1 MWTQTTMCP
10 RWMLWGKQ
18 RWTTNIHPNP
28 SLCHKE
34 LPYSELKSVASLR
47 ALPPPREKTLGAQAQ
62 SSLQDVI
69 SQAYGQLWFK

>member
-47 ALPPPREKTLGAQAQ
+47 ALPPP
-62 SSLQDVI
+62 
-69 SQAYGQLWFK
+69 